1 MVARIGWNVFNYA
14 VTRPYRE
21 DTGPGA
27 ISHNCTSKTIPG
39 CFLMVVR
46 ILNPFS
52 VLFWA
57 SYAHKS
63 STYQVHEV
71 FEQLLQRCA
80 YQSNTIY

>member
-1 MVARIGWNVFNYA
+1 
-14 VTRPYRE
+14 
-21 DTGPGA
+21 
-27 ISHNCTSKTIPG
+27 
-39 CFLMVVR
+39 MVVR